1 MVCLDFFL
9 EDKTND
15 IADHFVFK
23 HHYITS
29 ALDCEVLCT
38 ILKAIHEKR
47 NITVEMINRKKDR
60 ITETKVVPLQVMIS
74 VQNGVSTWSRRATA
88 SLPMQSS

>member
-1 MVCLDFFL
+1 MDVIGSFL
-9 EDKTND
+9 EDKTNN

-29 ALDCEVLCT
+29 AMDSEALYM

-60 ITETKVVPLQVMIS
+60 ITETNVVPLRVMIS
-74 VQNGVSTWSRRATA
+74 VQSI
-88 SLPMQSS
+88 